1 MKEFIPIL
9 SVTGSDGTGGSGI
22 QADIKTCAALGG
34 YALSVVTAVTVQDTR
49 GIRSTHP
56 IPAELIDSQ
65 LESITHDMPP
75 YAVKVGMLC
84 DVDAVRVVG
93 NHIRKFR
100 NVVLDTAFVS
110 SRGESIANREVI
122 ERVGR
127 TLMPYS
133 EIVIMKRREVELFF
147 DKKIAN
153 QDDLEESAHSL
164 LRRYGMN
171 AVIIQAVLQDDGTY
185 GDLFLSVDSSNPDGF
200 ICQYF
205 VLPDFTDCN
214 THGLAGTLSACIA
227 TYLAQ
232 KKDLVEA
239 VELSYRYLQT
249 LTIYSVHSPLGHHSS
264 IIGHEGRTDRHEVA
278 SRHFT
283 PRQQE
288 IYNAFMQLVANHC
301 NKQHDVLFYA
311 DRLNITSRYLSQVT
325 MSICGKSSKQ
335 LVMEAVVTNAS
346 KLLSTTTFSMQEV
359 AYRLGFSTQ
368 AQFARLFK
376 QVKGVSPSDYRAGVK

>member
-49 GIRSTHP
+49 GIQSTHP
-56 IPAELIDSQ
+56 IPAGVIDSQ

-84 DVDAVRVVG
+84 DVEAVRVVG
-93 NHIRKFR
+93 DHIRKLR

-110 SRGESIANREVI
+110 SRGESIANRDVI
-122 ERVGR
+122 DRVGR

-133 EIVIMKRREVELFF
+133 DIVIMKRREVELFLG
-147 DKKIAN
+147 KEISN
-153 QDDLEESAHSL
+153 QDELVDSAHSL
-164 LRRYGMN
+164 LERFGMN
-171 AVIIQAVLQDDGTY
+171 AVIIQAVMQDDGTY
-185 GDLFLSVDSSNPDGF
+185 GDLFLTADPSKQSGLLS
-200 ICQYF
+200 QYF

-232 KKDLVEA
+232 KKSLVEA

-264 IIGHEGRTDRHEVA
+264 IIGHQGRADRTL
-278 SRHFT
+278 SSTRHFT

-301 NKQHDVLFYA
+301 DKQHDVLFYA
-311 DRLNITSRYLSQVT
+311 DRLNISTRYLTQVT

-335 LVMEAVVTNAS
+335 LVVEAVVANAS

-359 AYRLGFSTQ
+359 AYRLGFSSQ
-368 AQFARLFK
+368 AQFARVFK
-376 QVKGVSPSDYRAGVK
+376 QVKGVSPSDYRTGVE